1 MCYNLLFSYLC
12 ILTTKKTTSTLVVKG
27 YRVLDNALVIDYS
40 NDKGEWKKTYSF
52 NCPATNSAKF
62 GALLI
67 ERLEI
72 GNSEYVM
79 NEAKKLCEKGLLIN
93 VKELKDNLEDE
104 MESLI
109 E

>member
-1 MCYNLLFSYLC
+1 MTNSF
-12 ILTTKKTTSTLVVKG
+12 VVKG
-27 YRVLDNALVIDYS
+27 YRVLNNALVIDYS
-40 NDKGEWKKTYSF
+40 NDKGERKKTYSF

-62 GALLI
+62 GALLK

-72 GNSEYVM
+72 GNAEYVM

-93 VKELKDNLEDE
+93 IKEVKSNLEDE

-109 E
+109 G